1 MSKNHQLQKSGALSK
16 EGLSKGRNIG
26 IIAHIDAGKTTITE
40 RILYHTGL
48 THRMGDVDEGT
59 TVTDFMDQERERGIT
74 IQSAAVTCF
83 WRHHQINI
91 IDTPGHIDFTAE
103 VQRSLR
109 VLDGG
114 VVVLDGVAGVEPQ
127 TETVWR
133 QADRYKVPRVCFVN
147 KMDRAGADFWGTLDM
162 VTRRLGA
169 RAVAIH
175 MPIGASPAD
184 GGDHR
189 GNSFRGMVD
198 LIEQRAIVYSEAEGD
213 EPMMTEIPPALQ
225 NEAQRRRQHLI
236 EQLADVDNEVM
247 ERYLEDQ
254 EQPPELLHAALRQ
267 ATLSGQLVPFLCGTA
282 LHKKG
287 VPPLLDAIVA
297 YLPSPLDVPAI
308 KGQHP
313 ESGAEVICQA
323 DESEPLAALVFK
335 INTDPYVGRLAYL
348 RVYSGSLCRGQN
360 VINASRGGKIR
371 IGRLVR
377 VFADRREEVDEIGA
391 GDIGAVLGLEASTGE
406 TLCAAERPVL
416 LEKIAF
422 PAPVISV
429 AIKPQSK
436 ADQDKMSL
444 ALHRLVE
451 EDPTFQVRQDSRT
464 KETVISGMGELHLEV
479 LVERMKR
486 EFKVTADVS
495 APQVAYYE
503 TITRPVTCEAR
514 LKRQTGGH
522 GQYAHVV
529 LELEPLEKGTGV
541 VFEEKLRGTAIPRQY
556 VPAVAAGIRDAI
568 EEGVLAKHP
577 LVDIK
582 ATLVDGSYHEVDSSD
597 LAFRKA
603 AAMAL
608 RDGVARA
615 RPIILEPIMR
625 LEVVAPEKYTG
636 DVIGDLSTRGGTIVG
651 IGPRANGLHDITAH
665 VPLAAMF
672 GYATS
677 LRSGTQG
684 RGTFSMEFDHYAQVP
699 DETAQ
704 ELMKRCA

>member
-1 MSKNHQLQKSGALSK
+1 MSKNHQLEKSGILSK
-16 EGLSKGRNIG
+16 EGLSKRRNIG

-83 WRHHQINI
+83 WRDHQINI

-162 VTRRLGA
+162 VTKRLGA
-169 RAVAIH
+169 KAVAIQ
-175 MPIGASPAD
+175 MPIGVE
-184 GGDHR
+184 R
-189 GNSFRGMVD
+189 SFRGVVD
-198 LIEQRAIVYSEAEGD
+198 LIEQRAILYSEAEGH
-213 EPMMTEIPPALQ
+213 EPTVTEIPPALQ
-225 NEAQRRRQHLI
+225 NEAQRRREQLI
-236 EQLADVDNEVM
+236 EQLADGCDEVM
-247 ERYLEDQ
+247 ERYLED
-254 EQPPELLHAALRQ
+254 EEHPPELLHAALRQ
-267 ATLSGQLVPFLCGTA
+267 ATLAGQLVPFLCGTA

-287 VPPLLDAIVA
+287 VPPLLDAIVT
-297 YLPSPLDVPAI
+297 YLPSPLDVRGI
-308 KGQHP
+308 KGQDL
-313 ESGAEVICQA
+313 ESGTEVFCQA
-323 DESEPLAALVFK
+323 DQSEPLAALVFK

-348 RVYSGSLCRGQN
+348 RVYSGSLRRGQN

-464 KETVISGMGELHLEV
+464 KETIISGMGELHLEV

-486 EFKVTADVS
+486 EFKVTARVS

-503 TITRPVTCEAR
+503 TITRPVTSEAR

-541 VFEEKLRGTAIPRQY
+541 VFEEKLRGASVPRQY
-556 VPAVAAGIRDAI
+556 VGAVEAGIRDAI
-568 EEGVLAKHP
+568 QEGVLAKHP

-597 LAFRKA
+597 LAFRTA

-625 LEVVAPEKYTG
+625 LEVVAPEDYTG
-636 DVIGDLSTRGGTIVG
+636 DVIGELSTRSGTIIG

-677 LRSGTQG
+677 LRSATQG

-699 DETAQ
+699 EETAQ